1 MFSTH
6 YRKADAGT
14 RERGRE
20 WYGEARAFCTEQ
32 GEAHGVPAHVV
43 AGIVAAISP
52 RISWKANKR
61 CARLC
66 LARIDSPAGVLRAN
80 YRKACEIRDGAE
92 PLAVLGGDKVRA
104 FYRAICGDHHAVV
117 LDAHMLRA
125 ARFKK
130 PKTTPREYARIA
142 ARLRAEARQHGER
155 PAAFQAIVWCHI
167 RGKAE

>member
-1 MFSTH
+1 MSR
-6 YRKADAGT
+6 YRGEIIGNRKVASRLGTPNSGLTVKANG
-14 RERGRE
+14 
-20 WYGEARAFCTEQ
+20 WNV
-32 GEAHGVPAHVV
+32 GVEVV
-43 AGIVAAISP
+43 ARPVAELG
-52 RISWKANKR
+52 RTTTT
-61 CARLC
+61 
-66 LARIDSPAGVLRAN
+66 
-80 YRKACEIRDGAE
+80 RDGAE